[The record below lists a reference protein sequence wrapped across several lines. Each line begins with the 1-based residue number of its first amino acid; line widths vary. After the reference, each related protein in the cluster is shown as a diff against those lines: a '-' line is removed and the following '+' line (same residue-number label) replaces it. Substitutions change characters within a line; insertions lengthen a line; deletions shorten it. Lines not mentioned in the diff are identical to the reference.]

1 MDWQK
6 GLFVSAFLLSVFHP
20 NIRKSPVADKS
31 LAYSK
36 KMKGGEIMPSA
47 QVLESKK
54 KIVADLTEKMKN
66 AKLILLTDYRGIN
79 VTDVTNLRRKLK
91 AVNGEYLVIKNNIT
105 KRALAECKIEGLDE
119 FLNGPTA
126 VIIGNEDY
134 LEPSKIIYEYS
145 KDNDFY
151 KIKSGVIDGKVSS
164 KEEIETLAKLPSRE
178 VLIAKLAGSL
188 LGNITKLAIAINA
201 VKSKKEEV

>member
-1 MDWQK
+1 MASNKIIEQK
-6 GLFVSAFLLSVFHP
+6 KEEVS
-20 NIRKSPVADKS
+20 K
-31 LAYSK
+31 LA
-36 KMKGGEIMPSA
+36 
-47 QVLESKK
+47 
-54 KIVADLTEKMKN
+54 EKMKN

-201 VKSKKEEV
+201 VKSKKEEA